1 MKEKRLARRKRL
13 FGGYSLA
20 DLKGMQ
26 SAYWGSELPKGMKA
40 EELEAEIARREAIA
54 KNTTVQ
60 PRRGGRFVKVPKIV
74 SGMVVSAL
82 EHPRFRQI
90 KSEMQ
95 PLRGIKKRVK
105 PERHVVDLEVPIP
118 ISDPPLTALVRK
130 VLREELQQVTPRR
143 SEVLEALRGVVRE
156 ELDRGG
162 YQNYISDAVKAMDQA
177 VKAMNEQL
185 QLLTEFLKLQ
195 RKPTTLWHRIFG

>member
-26 SAYWGSELPKGMKA
+26 SAYWGRELPKGMKA

-60 PRRGGRFVKVPKIV
+60 PRRGGRFVKVPKTITELLKDNE
-74 SGMVVSAL
+74 L
-82 EHPRFRQI
+82 ENLKAANKQC
-90 KSEMQ
+90 
-95 PLRGIKKRVK
+95 LRPK
-105 PERHVVDLEVPIP
+105 PTNERHVVDLEVPIP